1 MVLQKKIQRKNFGI
15 TKPLVLVFGGSQ
27 GAKKLNETMIQV
39 INNKKI
45 EDFEI
50 IYATGPKQY
59 DEIMS
64 KVKANNPNV
73 KIEKYIYNMEE
84 IMVASDLAV
93 CRSGALTVTEL
104 GIVGLPAI
112 LVPFPY
118 AAENHQ
124 YFNAKT
130 IEDVG
135 AGVIIEEKDLDAEK
149 LYNNIVEIISD
160 NEKLKVMADKAKK
173 VEMNNAIEKI
183 MYELNLVKKE
193 KGLSN

>member
-183 MYELNLVKKE
+183 MYELNLVKK
-193 KGLSN
+193 KKD

>member
-1 MVLQKKIQRKNFGI
+1 M
-15 TKPLVLVFGGSQ
+15 LVFGGSQ

-183 MYELNLVKKE
+183 MYELNLVKK
-193 KGLSN
+193 KKD